1 MSYRDI
7 RLAAGTAAGLSI
19 EDPIFLCAFGL
30 SKVPVREVVA
40 TAYVVVVL
48 CEGAGVEDAF
58 HGLPLAAERGV
69 SVEIDGLQAQG
80 ILGRFAA
87 ERNVED
93 GRLYLRM
100 S

>member
-1 MSYRDI
+1 MPLNSE
-7 RLAAGTAAGLSI
+7 RLCHRPVAGEHPLALT
-19 EDPIFLCAFGL
+19 
-30 SKVPVREVVA
+30 V
-40 TAYVVVVL
+40 
-48 CEGAGVEDAF
+48 VEDAF

-69 SVEIDGLQAQG
+69 SVEIASLQAQG

-93 GRLYLRM
+93 GRLYLRT